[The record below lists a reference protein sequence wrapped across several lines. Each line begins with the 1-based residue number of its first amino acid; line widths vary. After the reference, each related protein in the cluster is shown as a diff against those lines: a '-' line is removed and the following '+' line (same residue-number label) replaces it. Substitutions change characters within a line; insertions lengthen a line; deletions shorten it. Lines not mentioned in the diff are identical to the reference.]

1 MQNVNVDQKI
11 VQYRHVWDRQDS
23 LTAWESQTM
32 TFKSFDVGAKA
43 IQCQKSD

>member
-1 MQNVNVDQKI
+1 MQNVNVDKKI

-32 TFKSFDVGAKA
+32 MFKSFDVCAKA
-43 IQCQKSD
+43 IQCQISE